1 MIRADSKDQAGFTLV
16 ELMVAIMLL
25 GMLTMALYAGLS
37 FGTRAWRK
45 AAESSALL
53 AQIASVQITLMDMLS
68 RAHPL
73 MLRPAGQDARID
85 FDGDSDHVTFL
96 TPAPKGVAPGGFART
111 SFRLE
116 DDGDDR
122 ALVSYAQP
130 ELAGTGTFVRNIL
143 LRHVQDFALS
153 YFAVEHP
160 GGPGQWLSSWH
171 NRLRLPALIK
181 IQLSLDGRNAP
192 RWPDLIIRPRIAA
205 DATCTFDP
213 LTRNCR
219 GL

>member
-1 MIRADSKDQAGFTLV
+1 MTRADSKDQAGFTLV

-25 GMLTMALYAGLS
+25 GMLTTALYAGLS

-53 AQIASVQITLMDMLS
+53 AQIASAQITLADMLS
-68 RAHPL
+68 RAYPL
-73 MLRPAGQDARID
+73 MLRPVGQEASID
-85 FDGDSDHVTFL
+85 FDGGADQVTFL
-96 TPAPKGVAPGGFART
+96 APAPAGVAPGGFART

-116 DDGDDR
+116 YVGDDFE
-122 ALVSYAQP
+122 LVSYAQP
-130 ELAGTGTFVRNIL
+130 ELAGGGRHVRSIL
-143 LRHVQDFALS
+143 LRHVQNFALS
-153 YFAVEHP
+153 YFTVEHP
-160 GGPGQWLSSWH
+160 GEPGQWLSSWR

-192 RWPDLIIRPRIAA
+192 RWPDLIIQPRIAA

-213 LTRNCR
+213 LTRTCR